1 MKNTSG
7 IVNESEMTIKRQ
19 WFNAVKKVNLF
30 NLMMHRS
37 CQSGLTNRKIFLERT
52 FCTSKD
58 FHRVEVENGLFD
70 QNEENENGKI
80 SKDSTNW
87 LRYEYL
93 T

>member
-1 MKNTSG
+1 
-7 IVNESEMTIKRQ
+7 
-19 WFNAVKKVNLF
+19 
-30 NLMMHRS
+30 MMHRS
-37 CQSGLTNRKIFLERT
+37 CQSGLTNKKIFLERT

-87 LRYEYL
+87 LRYEQPKEIIHSAFNQTNEGKDRVVIVL
-93 T
+93 NIEITNWF